1 MPATI
6 ERLLPVDEQA
16 LLKAYVEGSEQR
28 TLPLSTTRSKC
39 RTMPCHRDLLLRWR
53 KSFCITF
60 RGRYRNG
67 HQRRVIH
74 SN

>member
-16 LLKAYVEGSEQR
+16 LLKAMSKGASPQ

-53 KSFCITF
+53 KFFCITF
-60 RGRYRNG
+60 RKRCRNG
-67 HQRRVIH
+67 QQ
-74 SN
+74 